1 MSIKQILQKKHT
13 KHAVLVFVGVG
24 VLIIG
29 YYTLALNYNK
39 SVTVP
44 KNLTPTPVTSTT
56 NTNLTPANNP
66 LAAKFTYLSTHGNS
80 SCSSSFQDSI
90 ATMPPGTRLQGSCC
104 APMNF
109 ETYTEQVKELK
120 KYSTIAEIPPDP
132 YDINAALANNLMA
145 HYNDKLTPDQQK
157 AYDYAMQNSKEK
169 GPCCC
174 QCWRWHVYGGLAK
187 YLIQTYHF
195 TGQQLT
201 EVWNLSDG
209 CGGNS

>member
-1 MSIKQILQKKHT
+1 MLPLH
-13 KHAVLVFVGVG
+13 HLAE
-24 VLIIG
+24 
-29 YYTLALNYNK
+29 TL
-39 SVTVP
+39 
-44 KNLTPTPVTSTT
+44 
-56 NTNLTPANNP
+56 
-66 LAAKFTYLSTHGNS
+66 LSMHGNS

-104 APMNF
+104 APMNV

-132 YDINAALANNLMA
+132 YDIDAELAKNLMA
-145 HYNDKLTPDQQK
+145 HYHDTLPPDQQT

-174 QCWRWHVYGGLAK
+174 QCWRWQVYGGLAN

>member
-1 MSIKQILQKKHT
+1 MGMKQILQKKQT
-13 KHAVLVFVGVG
+13 VLVLVVVG

-29 YYTLALNYNK
+29 YYTFAFSHNT
-39 SVTVP
+39 SVIMP
-44 KNLTPTPVTSTT
+44 KKRASAPVTSHTYIAS
-56 NTNLTPANNP
+56 ANDP
-66 LAAKFTYLSTHGNS
+66 LAARFDYLSTHGNS
-80 SCSSSFQDSI
+80 SCSTSFQDSI

-104 APMNF
+104 SPMNLAA
-109 ETYTEQVKELK
+109 YKEQLAGLK
-120 KYSTIAEIPPDP
+120 KYSAIAEIPPDP
-132 YDINAALANNLMA
+132 YNIDAALATNLMG
-145 HYNDKLTPDQQK
+145 YYSDTLTPDQQK
-157 AYDYAMQNSKEK
+157 VYGYAMQHSKEK

-195 TGQQLT
+195 TGPQLT